1 MARYYEDL
9 EVGSVTQSDLTYL
22 VTAEEIMEVGR
33 RWDPQPFHTDPEL
46 AKDSVFGG
54 LVAAT
59 VHLLGMLT
67 SLGVKGDPTAAVS
80 ALGMTD
86 FINHS
91 PARPGDELHCHNV
104 VTSRRLSNSRPG
116 LGVVSFRNQLINQRD
131 ELVFSYEA
139 TALIRC
145 RDADDAGAV

>member
-1 MARYYEDL
+1 MRFYEDL
-9 EVGSVTQSDLTYL
+9 EVGAVTQSDLTYL
-22 VTAEEIMEVGR
+22 VTAEEIMEIGR

-46 AKDSVFGG
+46 AKESIFGG
-54 LVAAT
+54 LIAST

-80 ALGMTD
+80 ALGMTN
-86 FINHS
+86 FVNHA
-91 PARPGDELHCHNV
+91 PARPGDELSCHNV

-116 LGVVSFRNQLINQRD
+116 MGVVSFKNNLINQRG
-131 ELVFSYEA
+131 ETVFSYEG

-145 RDADDAGAV
+145 RDASA